1 MFNAFGHNFKN
12 MTKEELEAKVA
23 KQLSIINDANDKIC
37 SCVNDYIESLPYKVG
52 DKVSCSRCD
61 VCWITSIVPKRYYS
75 GYNGEIDVRIN
86 PAKKDG
92 STITAKPYG
101 WASKENKV
109 EGVNYELNAPD
120 VVASIIFAPS
130 VIAPALLTAYDVW
143 EPVSYTE
150 PSK

>member
-1 MFNAFGHNFKN
+1 MKKIILAA
-12 MTKEELEAKVA
+12 LVVA
-23 KQLSIINDANDKIC
+23 
-37 SCVNDYIESLPYKVG
+37 SLFA
-52 DKVSCSRCD
+52 SCSNEK
-61 VCWITSIVPKRYYS
+61 TFK
-75 GYNGEIDVRIN
+75 
-86 PAKKDG
+86 KKDG

-120 VVASIIFAPS
+120 VVVSIIFAPS
-130 VIAPALLTAYDVW
+130 VIAPALLTAYDIW

>member
-1 MFNAFGHNFKN
+1 MAQNIFRKHKESNRVINRPLWDINISN
-12 MTKEELEAKVA
+12 MKKIILAALVVA
-23 KQLSIINDANDKIC
+23 TLFA
-37 SCVNDYIESLPYKVG
+37 
-52 DKVSCSRCD
+52 SCSSEK
-61 VCWITSIVPKRYYS
+61 TFK
-75 GYNGEIDVRIN
+75 
-86 PAKKDG
+86 KKDG

-130 VIAPALLTAYDVW
+130 GIAPVLLTAYDVW

>member
-1 MFNAFGHNFKN
+1 MKKIILA
-12 MTKEELEAKVA
+12 TLVVA
-23 KQLSIINDANDKIC
+23 
-37 SCVNDYIESLPYKVG
+37 SLFA
-52 DKVSCSRCD
+52 SCSSEK
-61 VCWITSIVPKRYYS
+61 TFK
-75 GYNGEIDVRIN
+75 
-86 PAKKDG
+86 KKDG

-120 VVASIIFAPS
+120 IVASIIFAPS
-130 VIAPALLTAYDVW
+130 VIAPSVIAPVLLTAYDVW

>member
-1 MFNAFGHNFKN
+1 MKQNRDFRKSLMNFSKTNHPLWDINISN
-12 MTKEELEAKVA
+12 MKKIILAALVVA
-23 KQLSIINDANDKIC
+23 
-37 SCVNDYIESLPYKVG
+37 SLFA
-52 DKVSCSRCD
+52 SCSSEK
-61 VCWITSIVPKRYYS
+61 TFK
-75 GYNGEIDVRIN
+75 
-86 PAKKDG
+86 KKDG

-120 VVASIIFAPS
+120 VVVSIIFAPS
-130 VIAPALLTAYDVW
+130 VITPALLTAYDVW

>member
-1 MFNAFGHNFKN
+1 MSNQPPLWDINISN
-12 MTKEELEAKVA
+12 MKKIILAALVVA
-23 KQLSIINDANDKIC
+23 
-37 SCVNDYIESLPYKVG
+37 SLFA
-52 DKVSCSRCD
+52 SCSSEK
-61 VCWITSIVPKRYYS
+61 TFQ
-75 GYNGEIDVRIN
+75 
-86 PAKKDG
+86 KKDG

-130 VIAPALLTAYDVW
+130 VIAPVLLTAYDVW